1 MYACI
6 CVCLYQNRWVAYG
19 HQYFTGN
26 KAEAKAWYHKCIAYD
41 TGRPDCQIF
50 LSRIYL
56 EDGKFIYHI
65 NHDIRADAC
74 VCALMHVFAHK
85 FCGSV
90 RFCTHID

>member
-1 MYACI
+1 MHICI
-6 CVCLYQNRWVAYG
+6 RLLAFNQSRWVAYG

-56 EDGKFIYHI
+56 EDSELLVYILNITLLKCDLYVHTC
-65 NHDIRADAC
+65 N
-74 VCALMHVFAHK
+74 VCLS
-85 FCGSV
+85 SV
-90 RFCTHID
+90 MYC